1 MSFSRVEVTMTYKA
15 ISNSGGEYFFTV
27 TMDEDSNLFVKKLR
41 TPQGY
46 VANEFYQT
54 QTYALPS
61 EIHDYIQTALGQ
73 LEDILATSS
82 ANGIATFTDQTSV
95 DVTFDTAMNN
105 TEYRVMLSL
114 EDFISARITNKSTAG
129 FTIEVGITY
138 TGTIGYDVMV

>member
-1 MSFSRVEVTMTYKA
+1 MTYKA

-27 TMDEDSNLFVKKLR
+27 TMDEDSNLFVKKIR

-82 ANGIATFTDQTSV
+82 ANGIANFTAQSSV
-95 DVTFDTAMNN
+95 DVSFETAMNN
-105 TEYRVMLSL
+105 TEYRVLLSI
-114 EDFISARITNKSTAG
+114 EDFITARITNKSIAG
-129 FTIEVGITY
+129 FTIEVGISSY